1 MLPAHP
7 LAGRALAAR
16 PIRSAKQP
24 LQYQRIFEG
33 SALPTGSGP
42 GANRNHRAAALQRSI
57 SLPGWFAGV
66 SRTHQFAAFPRAV
79 RSFGTPGLAA
89 VARPLADSHARTNR
103 PSDLRSGQH
112 GADGLWPSGTSRG
125 GLQPQEAGAPLVPS
139 AVVLR
144 GEHAG
149 LLGRHLPSGRHPRL
163 DDHDPVVG
171 AGLRQI
177 ARTDPRSESSC
188 RWSVLRSRNRRIY
201 RGKTRL
207 LRDRGSAHPPA
218 EESFGGNA
226 LRRISPGVW
235 AAELRYCPQGEARPR
250 RFVVIR
256 RPVPEEPSAQLHL
269 FQMGGYSYQLLV
281 TNLALTPLH
290 LWRFYNQRARAELI
304 IRELKDAYALGKI
317 PTKDFWANEA
327 FFQIVLLAYNLL
339 NWFKRLCV
347 PVHLQGHA
355 AAPPAAAALR
365 ARPIRAAWW
374 SPNPAPRTELRFYRR
389 FFGYSAA
396 HPANTAPLPRHTA
409 AGPENHTLTK
419 SNVNTRQRPFFSRVE
434 ERRGY

>member
-1 MLPAHP
+1 M
-7 LAGRALAAR
+7 
-16 PIRSAKQP
+16 
-24 LQYQRIFEG
+24 
-33 SALPTGSGP
+33 
-42 GANRNHRAAALQRSI
+42 
-57 SLPGWFAGV
+57 
-66 SRTHQFAAFPRAV
+66 AV
-79 RSFGTPGLAA
+79 RNEPRWVT
-89 VARPLADSHARTNR
+89 T
-103 PSDLRSGQH
+103 
-112 GADGLWPSGTSRG
+112 
-125 GLQPQEAGAPLVPS
+125 AGAPLVPS

-149 LLGRHLPSGRHPRL
+149 LLGRHLPSRRHPRL

-201 RGKTRL
+201 QGKTRL

-218 EESFGGNA
+218 EESFGGTA

-235 AAELRYCPQGEARPR
+235 AAEFRYCPQGWPGPR

-347 PVHLQGHA
+347 PVHLQGPRCRA
-355 AAPPAAAALR
+355 SGSGCSSCPPNSCGLVESQPCASHRVTLLPQIFWLLCGASSKYG
-365 ARPIRAAWW
+365 P
-374 SPNPAPRTELRFYRR
+374 S
-389 FFGYSAA
+389 SAS
-396 HPANTAPLPRHTA
+396 H
-409 AGPENHTLTK
+409 
-419 SNVNTRQRPFFSRVE
+419 
-434 ERRGY
+434 RRGPGKPHPNEIEREYSTEAIFHAGFRLRLHF

>member
-1 MLPAHP
+1 MERSLITRLSNLSRGNAAFYVIVARLSRP
-7 LAGRALAAR
+7 L
-16 PIRSAKQP
+16 K
-24 LQYQRIFEG
+24 
-33 SALPTGSGP
+33 
-42 GANRNHRAAALQRSI
+42 NR
-57 SLPGWFAGV
+57 LPG
-66 SRTHQFAAFPRAV
+66 
-79 RSFGTPGLAA
+79 
-89 VARPLADSHARTNR
+89 
-103 PSDLRSGQH
+103 
-112 GADGLWPSGTSRG
+112 
-125 GLQPQEAGAPLVPS
+125 
-139 AVVLR
+139 
-144 GEHAG
+144 
-149 LLGRHLPSGRHPRL
+149 LLY
-163 DDHDPVVG
+163 
-171 AGLRQI
+171 
-177 ARTDPRSESSC
+177 
-188 RWSVLRSRNRRIY
+188 RRV
-201 RGKTRL
+201 
-207 LRDRGSAHPPA
+207 
-218 EESFGGNA
+218 
-226 LRRISPGVW
+226 SPGVW
-235 AAELRYCPQGEARPR
+235 TSEFWYCPQGWPGPR

-256 RPVPEEPSAQLHL
+256 RSVPEEPSAQLHL

-281 TNLALTPLH
+281 TNLKLTPLH